1 MIRYNEEKKANEI
14 CLINIF
20 KSIDG
25 EAFHAGQPTVFV
37 RTFGCNLRCPFCD
50 TKECWT
56 EANFDKVYE
65 GKLKLSWWTVDE
77 IIAKVEELEKDFP
90 YKSICLTGGEPLLPE
105 NDEVTYDLVKKLIS
119 LHYAV
124 NVETDG
130 AVDYKPW
137 KDRFGK
143 AMLIDH
149 DTMQPYLYGNRYG
162 LSLIT
167 DWKLP
172 CSKMTSMMI
181 ESNLSVLD
189 ETDVIKC
196 VITDDPEDWKEFE
209 RICKSGTKAKLYL
222 SPCFGAVTMSKIP
235 EFVVQHPEYRITA
248 QIQQHKIF
256 YDPSCKDV

>member
-56 EANFDKVYE
+56 EENFNKVYE
-65 GKLKLSWWTVDE
+65 GKLNLSWMTADE
-77 IIAKVEELEKDFP
+77 IIAKVEEMEKGFP

-105 NDEVTYDLVKKLIS
+105 NNPVTFELVEKLIN

-137 KDRFGK
+137 KEKFKKIVIADW
-143 AMLIDH
+143 
-149 DTMQPYLYGNRYG
+149 YGNREG

-172 CSKMTSMMI
+172 CSKMNKKMI
-181 ESNLSVLD
+181 ESNLSILD
-189 ETDVIKC
+189 ELDVIKC
-196 VITDDPEDWKEFE
+196 VITDAPEDWEEFE
-209 RICKSGTKAKLYL
+209 RVCKSGTKAKLYL
-222 SPCFGAVTMSKIP
+222 SPCFGEVTMNKIP
-235 EFVVQHPEYRITA
+235 EFVIAHPEYKITA
-248 QIQQHKIF
+248 QLQQHKF
-256 YDPSCKDV
+256 FWSPKEKDV